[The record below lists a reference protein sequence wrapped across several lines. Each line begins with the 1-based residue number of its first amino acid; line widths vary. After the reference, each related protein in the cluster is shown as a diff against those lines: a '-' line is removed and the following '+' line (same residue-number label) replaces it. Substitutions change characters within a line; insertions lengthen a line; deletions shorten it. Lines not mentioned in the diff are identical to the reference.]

1 MNKKEILEIKKQF
14 CHERAALTRICGCY
28 VDGEKNIRTQM
39 KEAFLSLP
47 EEEVFKYFKIFQKTL
62 SGSLG
67 RNLIDLE
74 FPRRQEE
81 IGGAQEFLL
90 RLRDS
95 GLGDSELLEEFYQSI
110 IENYSY
116 QEGYYIIL
124 VHGVYDIPGKSTDG
138 TEMFDTSDDVYE
150 YLLCSICPVKLSK
163 PGLAY
168 KAEDNRIENRIRD
181 WVVEEPMHGFLFPA
195 FNDRGSDIHGMLY
208 SSRKPEVLQPDF
220 VQGVFGCQMQLSAE
234 SQRDAFNVLISNVL
248 GDKCDYE
255 AVKNIHEHLTEMV
268 EETKDSPDPL
278 VLTKPDVKR
287 LFELSGVPEEKL
299 ETFDQ
304 TFEAAAGEK
313 ASLLA
318 TNISGGKKFNIETP
332 DVVIKVN
339 PERMDLIETRI
350 IDGKE
355 CLVITVNDHI
365 EVNGVYVQTIAREG

>member
-1 MNKKEILEIKKQF
+1 MNKKEVLEIKKQF
-14 CHERAALTRICGCY
+14 SHERAVISRICGCY

-39 KEAFLSLP
+39 KEAFFSLP
-47 EEEVFKYFKIFQKTL
+47 EEETFKYFKIFQKTL
-62 SGSLG
+62 SGRFG
-67 RNLIDLE
+67 KNLINLE
-74 FPRRQEE
+74 FPLKQEGL
-81 IGGAQEFLL
+81 GGAQNFLL
-90 RLRDS
+90 WLRDS
-95 GLGDSELLEEFYQSI
+95 ALDDEEALEAFYQNI
-110 IENYSY
+110 IENYFY
-116 QEGYYIIL
+116 PEGYYIIL
-124 VHGVYDIPGKSTDG
+124 IHGTYDIPGKAQDN
-138 TEMFDTSDDVYE
+138 TEMFDASEDVYE
-150 YLLCSICPVKLSK
+150 FLLCSICPVKLSK

-208 SSRKPEVLQPDF
+208 SSRKPEELQPDF

-234 SQRDAFNVLISNVL
+234 SQRDAFNVLVADVL

-287 LFELSGVPEEKL
+287 LFEMSGVPEEKL

-304 TFEAAAGEK
+304 TFEVAAGEK

-318 TNISGGKKFNIETP
+318 TNIAVGKRFNIETP
-332 DVVIKVN
+332 DVVVKVN
-339 PERMDLIETRI
+339 PERMDLVETRI

-365 EVNGVYVQTIAREG
+365 EVNGVNAQTIAREG

>member
-74 FPRRQEE
+74 FPRKQEE

-90 RLRDS
+90 RLRES
-95 GLGDSELLEEFYQSI
+95 GLGDNELLEEFYQSI
-110 IENYSY
+110 IENYFY

-138 TEMFDTSDDVYE
+138 SEMFDASDDVYE
-150 YLLCSICPVKLSK
+150 YFLCSICPVKLSK

-195 FNDRGSDIHGMLY
+195 FNDRGTDIHGMLY
-208 SSRKPEVLQPDF
+208 SSRKPEDLQPDF

-234 SQRDAFNVLISNVL
+234 SQRDAFNMLISDVL

-255 AVKNIHEHLTEMV
+255 AVKNIHERLTEMV

-318 TNISGGKKFNIETP
+318 TNIAGGKKFNIETP
-332 DVVIKVN
+332 DVVVKVN
-339 PERMDLIETRI
+339 PERMDLVETRI

-365 EVNGVYVQTIAREG
+365 EVNGVNAQTIAKEG

>member
-1 MNKKEILEIKKQF
+1 MNKKEVLEIKKQF
-14 CHERAALTRICGCY
+14 CHERVALTRICGCY

-47 EEEVFKYFKIFQKTL
+47 EEEVFKYYKIFQKTL

-95 GLGDSELLEEFYQSI
+95 GLSDNELLEEFYQSI

-138 TEMFDTSDDVYE
+138 TEMFDASDDVYE

-195 FNDRGSDIHGMLY
+195 FNDRVSDIHGMLY
-208 SSRKPEVLQPDF
+208 SSRKPEDLQPDF

-234 SQRDAFNVLISNVL
+234 SQRDAFNVLISDVL

-318 TNISGGKKFNIETP
+318 TNIAVGKRFNIETA
-332 DVVIKVN
+332 DVVVKVN
-339 PERMDLIETRI
+339 PERMDLVETRI

-365 EVNGVYVQTIAREG
+365 EVNGVNAQTIAREG